1 MKLRSAFFVFVLL
14 LLTVSICAAQAPFGI
29 SPTEFCSKYALIYS
43 LYDSGAS
50 CDIDAGDEENGARVG
65 ISDDIYLKVY
75 YADND
80 VNHVDVYVITGTDD
94 PDIET
99 KFSSAMMSTFSML
112 SWGMGNY
119 TADWDTETVSGYLS
133 DLMSDNSSV
142 DFCGFTIKMDDEDVD
157 GAAAAVYRITKN
169 EDASASDSSADT
181 AADTSSTDSSSSSS
195 SSSSGSSSS
204 SSSSGSSSSSSSSD
218 SSSSSSSSD
227 SQSSYSEGELAFFS
241 TLDDLVAK
249 NVIPE
254 GGSYSDLEDY
264 TDEWAQINWYQWNR
278 LAKLRNFV
286 FSANVS
292 WESAHE
298 RPNTFSAG
306 CGLVFRENGT
316 DNMLE
321 VSLRMDGYVY
331 MDGYRSGTPLSYP
344 KAGYGSSQIKAAHQ
358 FVVVANGGIVTVYVD
373 GVQEARWTDVAIKD
387 EGYMGLATM
396 SGTNKG
402 FGTRCEWTDIY
413 YYTWN

>member
-1 MKLRSAFFVFVLL
+1 MKSRSAIFVVVLL
-14 LLTVSICAAQAPFGI
+14 LLTVTVCFAQ
-29 SPTEFCSKYALIYS
+29 SPMGFSPEEFYEEYSTINTALQGPEVTYE
-43 LYDSGAS
+43 
-50 CDIDAGDEENGARVG
+50 AGDEENGARIV
-65 ISDDIYLKVY
+65 IRDDIYFKLLY
-75 YADND
+75 TDNNVTNID
-80 VNHVDVYVITGTDD
+80 LYVIIGSSDEDFGTKYVD
-94 PDIET
+94 T
-99 KFSSAMMSTFSML
+99 MWSMMATLAVGFGNISTDMD
-112 SWGMGNY
+112 G
-119 TADWDTETVSGYLS
+119 DTVSDS
-133 DLMSDNSSV
+133 INKLMENGSLEN
-142 DFCGFTIKMDDEDVD
+142 FCGYSINMDGTSID
-157 GAAAAVYRITKN
+157 GSVAAVYKITKV
-169 EDASASDSSADT
+169 DDSTASDSSSDSA
-181 AADTSSTDSSSSSS
+181 SSSSE
-195 SSSSGSSSS
+195 SSSGSTASVSA
-204 SSSSGSSSSSSSSD
+204 
-218 SSSSSSSSD
+218 
-227 SQSSYSEGELAFFS
+227 SEQAFFDL
-241 TLDDLVAK
+241 LDDLSSK

-396 SGTNKG
+396 SGTNKD
-402 FGTRCEWTDIY
+402 FGTRCKWEDIY
-413 YYTWN
+413 FYTW

>member
-1 MKLRSAFFVFVLL
+1 MKSRSAIFVVVLL
-14 LLTVSICAAQAPFGI
+14 LLTVTVCAAQ
-29 SPTEFCSKYALIYS
+29 SPMGFSPEEFYEEYSTINTALQGPEVTYE
-43 LYDSGAS
+43 
-50 CDIDAGDEENGARVG
+50 AGDEENGARIV
-65 ISDDIYLKVY
+65 IRDDIYFKLLY
-75 YADND
+75 TDNNVTNID
-80 VNHVDVYVITGTDD
+80 LYVIIGSSDEDFGTKYVD
-94 PDIET
+94 T
-99 KFSSAMMSTFSML
+99 MWSMMATLAVGFGNISTDMD
-112 SWGMGNY
+112 G
-119 TADWDTETVSGYLS
+119 DTVSDS
-133 DLMSDNSSV
+133 INKLMENGSLEN
-142 DFCGFTIKMDDEDVD
+142 FCGYSINMDGTSID
-157 GAAAAVYRITKN
+157 GSVAAVYKITKV
-169 EDASASDSSADT
+169 DDSTASDSSSDSA
-181 AADTSSTDSSSSSS
+181 SSSSE
-195 SSSSGSSSS
+195 SSSGSTASVSA
-204 SSSSGSSSSSSSSD
+204 
-218 SSSSSSSSD
+218 
-227 SQSSYSEGELAFFS
+227 SEQAFFDL
-241 TLDDLVAK
+241 LDDLSSK
-249 NVIPE
+249 NVIPD
-254 GGSYSDLEDY
+254 GGTYSDLEDY

-358 FVVVANGGIVTVYVD
+358 FVVVANGGTVTVYVD

-396 SGTNKG
+396 SGTNKD
-402 FGTRCEWTDIY
+402 FGTRCKWEDIY
-413 YYTWN
+413 FYTW